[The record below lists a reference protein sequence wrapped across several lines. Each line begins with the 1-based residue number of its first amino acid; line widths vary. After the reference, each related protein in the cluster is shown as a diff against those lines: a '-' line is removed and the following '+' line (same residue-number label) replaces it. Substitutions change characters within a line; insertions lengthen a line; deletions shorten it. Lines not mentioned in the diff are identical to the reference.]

1 MNNVC
6 EPYVRRRAIRHME
19 KGRVVIFAAGTG
31 NPFFT
36 TDTAAAL
43 RAAEMMCDAML
54 KATQVDGVYSADPK
68 KVPNAIRYDSL
79 SYHQV
84 LAENLQVMDAAAISL
99 SPRKPH
105 PDPGVFP
112 GRQGRLRQ
120 GSARRR
126 PGNHYRRKITQKPGL
141 RVVSGLGRVGSE
153 TWPKHISKDDM
164 DRRMKG
170 AVATLKSELSG
181 LRTGRASAA
190 LLDPVKVEAYGNM
203 VPVNQVGSIATPEAR
218 MITVQV
224 WDKGLAK
231 AVDKAIRDAGLG
243 LNPQMDGQLLRIP
256 LPELNQERRKELSKL
271 AAKYAEAARVAVR
284 NVRRDGMD
292 LLKRLEK
299 DHKIGQDDHHTKGD
313 ELQKLTDANIK
324 DIDAALHAKEQEIMQ
339 V

>member
-1 MNNVC
+1 M
-6 EPYVRRRAIRHME
+6 
-19 KGRVVIFAAGTG
+19 
-31 NPFFT
+31 
-36 TDTAAAL
+36 
-43 RAAEMMCDAML
+43 AEA
-54 KATQVDGVYSADPK
+54 Y
-68 KVPNAIRYDSL
+68 N
-79 SYHQV
+79 
-84 LAENLQVMDAAAISL
+84 
-99 SPRKPH
+99 
-105 PDPGVFP
+105 
-112 GRQGRLRQ
+112 
-120 GSARRR
+120 
-126 PGNHYRRKITQKPGL
+126 
-141 RVVSGLGRVGSE
+141 
-153 TWPKHISKDDM
+153 KDELN
-164 DRRMKG
+164 RRMNG
-170 AVATLKSELSG
+170 AVATLKSELAG

-190 LLDPVKVEAYGNM
+190 LLDPVKVEAYGNV
-203 VPVNQVGSIATPEAR
+203 VPINQVGTISTPEAR

-313 ELQKLTDANIK
+313 ELQKLTDAHIKNI
-324 DIDAALHAKEQEIMQ
+324 DDSLHAKEQEIMQ